1 MASTLKMGSRGDEV
15 INLQNM
21 LNQQGYNLTVDGI
34 FGAQTQAAVKQ
45 YQQARG
51 LAVDGIVGANTWG
64 ALTGGGGASGSV
76 SGSVSGGIDLEAL
89 YANLQRG
96 GGYTPLSDN
105 QIRQQAENKYNP
117 IFNQSKLSAQQAYE
131 TASLALQQQLEALAP
146 TYDKQRETTA
156 QAFSQAR
163 SNADRQALT
172 RGMQRSSYNAATL
185 GNIDI
190 AGAKAQDEIGAA
202 QVRDENA
209 INQKKALNATQLAQ
223 YIRQLETDYETNIA
237 AYSDAIRDRDY
248 DRAAAARSEA
258 NALELELA
266 RLSQSNYQWA
276 AEFAENQRQ
285 FNQSL
290 AASKRSGSSAASTVP
305 QATQNIMPS
314 LGDYLAGLTS
324 EDPLTKKKP
333 TAVTG
338 GGGGKWTGRTL

>member
-1 MASTLKMGSRGDEV
+1 MASTLKIGSRGDEV
-15 INLQNM
+15 LNLQNM
-21 LNQQGYNLTVDGI
+21 LNQQGYNLTADGI
-34 FGAQTQAAVKQ
+34 FGTATQAAVKQ

-51 LAVDGIVGANTWG
+51 LAVDGIVGTNTWG
-64 ALTGGGGASGSV
+64 ALTGGGAAGGSAAAPNY
-76 SGSVSGGIDLEAL
+76 DFENLL
-89 YANLQRG
+89 ANLQRG
-96 GGYTPLSDN
+96 GGYTPLSDD
-105 QIRQQAENKYNP
+105 QVRQQAVNKYDP
-117 IFNQSKLSAQQAYE
+117 IFNQSKLSAQQAHDSS
-131 TASLALQQQLEALAP
+131 ALALQQQLEALAP
-146 TYDKQRETTA
+146 AYDKQRETTA

-266 RLSQSNYQWA
+266 RLSQSSNQWA